1 LPRAG
6 AIRRAAAW
14 KEKRGSM
21 TDPIVILDPADPRI
35 EPFRDVR
42 DRDLRGRQG
51 FIAEGSV
58 VLDQLARSRSFR
70 ARSLL
75 ILKNRLEG
83 LRERLTAF
91 GPDVPVYVAGGEVFD
106 AIAGFPVH
114 RGVLAYGETAEAG
127 GGEAD
132 WDLRLAAIRDRGG
145 LVLVACGLSNHDNMG
160 ALFRN
165 ADAFGVGAVL
175 LDAAACDPL
184 YRKAIRVSV
193 GSVLTVP
200 FLRMATPSAI
210 HARLAR
216 FGFDCLFLSPAGL
229 TPLHRLEGHRPR
241 ALFLGTEGEG
251 LDPALLA
258 RGQTLR
264 IAMAPGLDSL
274 NVATSAA
281 IALHHFFSLRP

>member
-1 LPRAG
+1 
-6 AIRRAAAW
+6 
-14 KEKRGSM
+14 M

-75 ILKNRLEG
+75 ILENRLAG
-83 LRERLTAF
+83 LEARLAAF
-91 GPDVPVYVAGGEVFD
+91 GPDVPVYVAGAKVFD

-114 RGVLAYGETAEAG
+114 RGVLAYGEKVEGTD
-127 GGEAD
+127 GETE
-132 WDLRLAAIRDRGG
+132 WDRQLTEIRDQGG

-165 ADAFGVGAVL
+165 SDAFGVGAVL
-175 LDAAACDPL
+175 LDGAACDPL

-200 FLRMATPSAI
+200 FLRMGTPAAI
-210 HARLAR
+210 HSRLAHL
-216 FGFDCLFLSPAGL
+216 GFDCLFLSPAGKIALHAL
-229 TPLHRLEGHRPR
+229 TGHRPR

-251 LDPALLA
+251 LDPALLEKV
-258 RGQTLR
+258 QTLR
-264 IAMAPGLDSL
+264 IGMAPGLDSL

-281 IALHHFFSLRP
+281 IALHHFFSLRPD